1 MFARLFHNDSAP
13 DLAQQRARM
22 VEEQLRARGIRDERV
37 LSAMAKVPR
46 ERFIAEDARNA
57 YGDYPLPIGEGQTIS
72 QPYIVAAMV
81 EALAPRPEDR
91 VLEVG
96 AGTGYQAAILGEL
109 VAEVWTV
116 ERHLELAEKARQVL
130 AELGYSNV
138 HVVQGDGSV
147 GLPEQAPFDRILV
160 AAAAPRIPDALVA
173 QLAEGG
179 RLVIPVGTRF
189 EQQVQVVRK
198 LGGETTITAHDPC
211 RFVPLV
217 GAQGWEP

>member
-1 MFARLFHNDSAP
+1 MAGVRQEQHVRLV
-13 DLAQQRARM
+13 DLLEPTDRGTV
-22 VEEQLRARGIRDERV
+22 VEHQPVGENLRV
-37 LSAMAKVPR
+37 
-46 ERFIAEDARNA
+46 ERFDRH
-57 YGDYPLPIGEGQTIS
+57 GE
-72 QPYIVAAMV
+72 
-81 EALAPRPEDR
+81 
-91 VLEVG
+91 VL
-96 AGTGYQAAILGEL
+96 
-109 VAEVWTV
+109 
-116 ERHLELAEKARQVL
+116 HSPRQVTEPDVD
-130 AELGYSNV
+130 ELHLV
-138 HVVQGDGSV
+138 IADEIDHVVQGDGSV